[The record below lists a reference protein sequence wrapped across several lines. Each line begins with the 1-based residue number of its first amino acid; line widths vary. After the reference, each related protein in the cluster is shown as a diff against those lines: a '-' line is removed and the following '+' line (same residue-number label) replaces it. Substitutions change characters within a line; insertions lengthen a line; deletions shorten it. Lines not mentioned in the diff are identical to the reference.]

1 MHENPDFPGTA
12 PDLLPIRDVAR
23 LTGVN
28 PVTLRAWE
36 RRYGLILPQRT
47 PKGHRLYSHAQVEQ
61 IREVLGWLERG
72 VAVGQV
78 KSLLEE
84 QRPATATEDTSWQ
97 ERRNQLHSCIE
108 ALAERALDDCFNR
121 AMALYPAT
129 TLCRHLLLPLL
140 DGLRRRWRQPAPQL
154 ERVFFLSWLRS
165 KLGARLYHCNR
176 QHGGA
181 PLLLLNLGEQPM
193 EPDLWLCAWLASDAE
208 CPVQV
213 LDWPVPPPQ
222 LAVAVRQLNPRAVL
236 LYGDQPL
243 GMPRLRQ
250 LLTDVPCPR
259 LLCGPAVAVH
269 QDALH
274 ALADLHLAGDP
285 LEALGQLQHLGL
297 LGGGASCV
305 S

>member
-61 IREVLGWLERG
+61 IRQVLDWLERG

-78 KSLLEE
+78 KGLLDA
-84 QRPATATEDTSWQ
+84 QRPAKPLEDTSWQ
-97 ERRNQLHSCIE
+97 ERRNQLQSCIE
-108 ALAERALDDCFNR
+108 ELAERALDDCFNR

-140 DGLRRRWRQPAPQL
+140 DGLRRRWRQPAAQL

-236 LYGDQPL
+236 LCGDQPL
-243 GMPRLRQ
+243 GLPRLRQ
-250 LLTDVPCPR
+250 LLNDIACPR
-259 LLCGPAVAVH
+259 LLCAPAVAIH
-269 QDALH
+269 PDALQE
-274 ALADLHLAGDP
+274 LGNLHVSGDP
-285 LEALGQLQHLGL
+285 LEALGQLHHLGL
-297 LGGGASCV
+297 LGGGAPCAS
-305 S
+305 